1 MTDEL
6 DSILGQYSVCPKSSE
21 WEERMEERES
31 NWSDSRPRIFEEVLS
46 TYSLPENSV
55 SSYRLSIFSNFVYLN
70 KLLYI
75 NN

>member
-31 NWSDSRPRIFEEVLS
+31 NWSDSRPQIFEEVLS

-55 SSYRLSIFSNFVYLN
+55 SS
-70 KLLYI
+70 
-75 NN
+75 